1 MRKTTL
7 FLVIS
12 FFFSFHARAEI
23 VFIQGDLRV
32 AKERAAREGKLILL
46 DFWASYCTPC
56 RMMEEYTFTNP
67 DVEDYINAH
76 YIPVKVDIQSFDGYD
91 LKNQYKVS
99 VLPTIIV
106 LTSKGG
112 QVGRHEETFS
122 ASRLMPVLEM
132 YNLPKNRL
140 KSNTPTIA
148 YNASTGYSNNTRVM
162 SSTVSKKEK
171 EMSASAHTPK
181 ITKRETPPSRV
192 SRNVPSVKPT
202 YSAAKPSPPVLKPSA
217 VTPNIA
223 VEGAILTKAEPNTFA
238 IQVSAYFAED
248 KLKEG
253 VEEVKKE
260 YGGKQ
265 KIFVSKRR
273 ESGRFVYRILIGQFN
288 SKQSAD
294 KYMKSNA
301 INGVVKDFNI
311 LK

>member
-1 MRKTTL
+1 MKDMRKTTL
-7 FLVIS
+7 FLFIS
-12 FFFSFHARAEI
+12 FIFSFHTRAEI

-122 ASRLMPVLEM
+122 ASRLMPVLEK
-132 YNLPKNRL
+132 YNLPKNRI

-148 YNASTGYSNNTRVM
+148 YNASTGYSNNARVM

-171 EMSASAHTPK
+171 EISTTANISK
-181 ITKRETPPSRV
+181 ITRRETP
-192 SRNVPSVKPT
+192 PSVKPT
-202 YSAAKPSPPVLKPSA
+202 YSAAKPSPPALKPSA

-223 VEGAILTKAEPNTFA
+223 VEGAVLTKAEPNTYA

-288 SKQSAD
+288 SKQLAD
-294 KYMKSNA
+294 KYMKVNA
-301 INGVVKDFNI
+301 INGVVKDFSI